1 MAPPKQCVMLKKH
14 GESKSVRNKRKN
26 RTAEIR
32 ELIHS
37 VEAIDRFS
45 QWCMNTLAD
54 IALDTQANAE
64 SARHI
69 ALEAQATADSA
80 NVNAL
85 EAQATADSANDIAL
99 DAQANAESANDIA
112 LDAQAAAD
120 SANDIALDAQANAE
134 SARDIA
140 LDAQATADSLEID
153 LCELEKD
160 VDVHN
165 SKITELESDVQDID
179 KRVTDLEDKLLAVEK
194 SLQDRCK
201 FCESSIQLLRK
212 DVTGASIHRQGTD
225 SDRAEQR
232 IMIIESEIK
241 NFKETQDRETF
252 SLLERLVE
260 IEKVLEAKEEK
271 QDPSLESYQSSVN
284 DDLLKIT
291 AGLQHDISQ
300 IRSNVATSG
309 DGVIYSSGQAYY
321 DMLVESKV
329 GEKKGHSRA
338 QLKLTAQELMKIEE
352 EESNESNRKIYQHV
366 LDYANQDD
374 NSLFLPDFREEDL
387 LRRLQELKIARE
399 NDKHVISSM
408 SDPMTTKLA
417 FNFDQTKEIYNGG
430 EVKDRYDGPNGSGK
444 IQMLKM
450 TFNDT
455 FSTAKRHL
463 KMWHLGGQ
471 KVAHF
476 A

>member
-1 MAPPKQCVMLKKH
+1 MNNQLHHSRPSSSNSTARPDSKKSRLIAVQKTKADLADREYGSNTYSFSFATTSNQPLTLDQVKDIFSSPLKSIVIRDELFISMYGDHEEHWFRVDSSKNFKVIFHETISASNHDDNWRKLNAACLIKYMESKREINKHMAPPKQCVMLKKH
-14 GESKSVRNKRKN
+14 GESKSVRNKRQK

-54 IALDTQANAE
+54 IALDAQANAE

-80 NVNAL
+80 NDNAL

-120 SANDIALDAQANAE
+120 SANDIALDAQATAE

-165 SKITELESDVQDID
+165 SKITELESDVQDIH
-179 KRVTDLEDKLLAVEK
+179 KRVTELEDKLLAVEK

-212 DVTGASIHRQGTD
+212 DVTGVCSALCNI
-225 SDRAEQR
+225 
-232 IMIIESEIK
+232 
-241 NFKETQDRETF
+241 
-252 SLLERLVE
+252 
-260 IEKVLEAKEEK
+260 
-271 QDPSLESYQSSVN
+271 SS
-284 DDLLKIT
+284 
-291 AGLQHDISQ
+291 
-300 IRSNVATSG
+300 SNVDLAEMVNELK
-309 DGVIYSSGQAYY
+309 GVLSN
-321 DMLVESKV
+321 LHSKN
-329 GEKKGHSRA
+329 S
-338 QLKLTAQELMKIEE
+338 KIE
-352 EESNESNRKIYQHV
+352 V
-366 LDYANQDD
+366 
-374 NSLFLPDFREEDL
+374 
-387 LRRLQELKIARE
+387 
-399 NDKHVISSM
+399 
-408 SDPMTTKLA
+408 
-417 FNFDQTKEIYNGG
+417 
-430 EVKDRYDGPNGSGK
+430 
-444 IQMLKM
+444 
-450 TFNDT
+450 
-455 FSTAKRHL
+455 
-463 KMWHLGGQ
+463 
-471 KVAHF
+471 
-476 A
+476 

>member
-1 MAPPKQCVMLKKH
+1 
-14 GESKSVRNKRKN
+14 
-26 RTAEIR
+26 
-32 ELIHS
+32 
-37 VEAIDRFS
+37 
-45 QWCMNTLAD
+45 
-54 IALDTQANAE
+54 
-64 SARHI
+64 
-69 ALEAQATADSA
+69 
-80 NVNAL
+80 
-85 EAQATADSANDIAL
+85 
-99 DAQANAESANDIA
+99 
-112 LDAQAAAD
+112 
-120 SANDIALDAQANAE
+120 
-134 SARDIA
+134 
-140 LDAQATADSLEID
+140 
-153 LCELEKD
+153 
-160 VDVHN
+160 
-165 SKITELESDVQDID
+165 
-179 KRVTDLEDKLLAVEK
+179 
-194 SLQDRCK
+194 
-201 FCESSIQLLRK
+201 
-212 DVTGASIHRQGTD
+212 
-225 SDRAEQR
+225 
-232 IMIIESEIK
+232 MIIESEIK

-291 AGLQHDISQ
+291 AGLQHDINQ
-300 IRSNVATSG
+300 IRSNVVTSG

-321 DMLVESKV
+321 DLLVESKV

-338 QLKLTAQELMKIEE
+338 QLKLTAQELIKIEE
-352 EESNESNRKIYQHV
+352 EESNESNRKIYQNV
-366 LDYANQDD
+366 LDYANQDG

-476 A
+476 AVKRRVYSIMKIEDLQKRRDELLNNEITNNGTMYEVEFLCWSEQAIPTSLEVSHIHGNSMDINPRNTNPEQSTDNKERRTHSYCKCNCEEKGLKRCRQSCKNRGCKKCD